1 MWLPLECSILFLKSS
16 VSMTASHV
24 PCRPEVL
31 VWTPAPLCLHLQQS
45 TRHIHHITNA
55 PHCARC
61 SGGVAA
67 RTRGLDEAASASVR
81 DHWEGDR
88 SARPVPLAAQEL
100 LGARAHRQ
108 QLLEGPPLTSAHAA
122 PHCRANFQL
131 LITIQSPVTCP
142 RAPLLCS
149 PALIINYSTHLGNS
163 AQCITLYS

>member
-1 MWLPLECSILFLKSS
+1 MNSS
-16 VSMTASHV
+16 TSLSSPSPH
-24 PCRPEVL
+24 
-31 VWTPAPLCLHLQQS
+31 LHFNFATIHS
-45 TRHIHHITNA
+45 PHHITIA
-55 PHCARC
+55 AHCSRF

-149 PALIINYSTHLGNS
+149 PALIILENAFREFCAMHQLVRVQHNVSHRVICGL
-163 AQCITLYS
+163 